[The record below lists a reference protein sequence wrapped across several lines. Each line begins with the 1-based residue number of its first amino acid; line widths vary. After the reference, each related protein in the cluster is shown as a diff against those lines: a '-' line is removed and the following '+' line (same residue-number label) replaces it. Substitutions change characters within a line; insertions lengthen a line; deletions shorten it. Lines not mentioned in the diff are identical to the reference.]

1 VEKNSGTSVLSRSLV
16 IVFFSMIVLMTVFE
30 VVKQIIVPSVT
41 LWESHIITIFFTSI
55 VAVILVYL
63 PLRSSLTEQ
72 GKIRTLYGQLRDTE
86 KNLRTVEARYR
97 SYVES
102 AEESIYTIDRD
113 LRYLLI
119 NPKYNARRGSEDRSL
134 LGRLYAEFHTA
145 AETSRF
151 TALASTVFQLGQSVE
166 DESEHN
172 GRYYHRKFS
181 PVRDPASGSIV
192 AITVISSDVTD
203 LRKTEVRLTDINKK
217 LTLMN
222 TITRHDILNSVAGLL
237 GCVDMAGETTD
248 AGGKCRD
255 LLKDIRA
262 AGLAIRE
269 QVLFTREYQ
278 EIGMHSPQWQD
289 LADVIRNSARRF
301 ETSPVL
307 IVISVQDVVIMADPL
322 LGKVFYNLIDNAI
335 RHGEKI
341 KQIRFSCRISAGGLA
356 ILCEDDGSGVAAE
369 EKERIF
375 DLGVGKNTGYGLY
388 LIKEI
393 LAITGITI
401 RETGVP
407 GSGARFEIF
416 VPEGLYRAPEI

>member
-1 VEKNSGTSVLSRSLV
+1 MEKNSGRSVLSRSLV

-30 VVKQIIVPSVT
+30 VVKQIVVPSVT
-41 LWESHIITIFFTSI
+41 LWESHILTIFFTSI
-55 VAVILVYL
+55 IAVILVYL

-72 GKIRTLYGQLRDTE
+72 GKIRTLYGQLRDTQE
-86 KNLRTVEARYR
+86 NLRTVEARYR

-119 NPKYNARRGSEDRSL
+119 NPKYNARRGLEVRSR
-134 LGRLYAEFHTA
+134 LGRMFAEFHTA

-151 TALASTVFQLGQSVE
+151 TALTSTVFQIGQSLE
-166 DESEHN
+166 DETEHN

-192 AITVISSDVTD
+192 AVTIISSDVTD
-203 LRKTEVRLTDINKK
+203 LRKTEVRLKDINKK

-237 GCVDMAGETTD
+237 GCVDMAGETD

-262 AGLAIRE
+262 AGLTIRE
-269 QVLFTREYQ
+269 QVMFTREYQ
-278 EIGMHSPQWQD
+278 EIGIHSPQWQD
-289 LADVIRNSARRF
+289 LAGVIRNSAGRF
-301 ETSPVL
+301 ETDPVL
-307 IVISVQDVVIMADPL
+307 IVISVQGVAIMADPL
-322 LGKVFYNLIDNAI
+322 LGKVFFNLIDNAI

-341 KQIRFSCRISAGGLA
+341 KQIRFSCHLSAGSLV
-356 ILCEDDGSGVAAE
+356 ILCEDDGSGVAAD

-388 LIKEI
+388 LIREI

-401 RETGVP
+401 RETGVQ
-407 GSGARFEIF
+407 GAGARFEIF
-416 VPEGLYRAPEI
+416 VPEGLYRTSEI